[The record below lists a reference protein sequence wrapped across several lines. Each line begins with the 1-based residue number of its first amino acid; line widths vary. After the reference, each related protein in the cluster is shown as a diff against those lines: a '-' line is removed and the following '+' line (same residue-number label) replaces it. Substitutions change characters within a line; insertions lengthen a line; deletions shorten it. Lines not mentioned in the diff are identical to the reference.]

1 MSASAE
7 AHSII
12 YWIIILII
20 IVVAIVVLLKVLG
33 YLLAIG
39 PIVNFEQEKIL
50 LNDWLR
56 PSFLS

>member
-1 MSASAE
+1 MSAAE

-39 PIVNFEQEKIL
+39 PIVGLEEEKLI
-50 LNDWLR
+50 LNDWLPIR
-56 PSFLS
+56 S

>member
-1 MSASAE
+1 MSAAAE

-39 PIVNFEQEKIL
+39 PIVFEQEKIL

-56 PSFLS
+56 PFS

>member
-1 MSASAE
+1 MSAE

-20 IVVAIVVLLKVLG
+20 IIVAIVVLLKVLG

-39 PIVNFEQEKIL
+39 PIIGFDSEKIL

-56 PSFLS
+56 VS